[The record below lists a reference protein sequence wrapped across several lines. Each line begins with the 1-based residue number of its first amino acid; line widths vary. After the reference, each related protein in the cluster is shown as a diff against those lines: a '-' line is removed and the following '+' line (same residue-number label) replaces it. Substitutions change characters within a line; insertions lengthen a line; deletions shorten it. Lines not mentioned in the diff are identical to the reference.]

1 MIREGGTQAN
11 ASFFCF
17 LLLKT
22 ESLIIILMNPFH
34 KFFLEMTERL

>member
-22 ESLIIILMNPFH
+22 ESLMVGSKNYVGLIFELI
-34 KFFLEMTERL
+34 